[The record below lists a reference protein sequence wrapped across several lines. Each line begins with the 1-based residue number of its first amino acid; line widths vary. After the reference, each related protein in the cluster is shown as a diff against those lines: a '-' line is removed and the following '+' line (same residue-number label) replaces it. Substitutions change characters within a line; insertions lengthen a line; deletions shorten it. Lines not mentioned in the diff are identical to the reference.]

1 MSGAYNQMDFEIV
14 HGGSV
19 SLLVPLTREGRRWL
33 DESIGEDAIYLGNGL
48 AVEARYLGQIVEGI
62 LLSGLSIVGEEQ

>member
-19 SLLVPLTREGRRWL
+19 SLLVPLTREARRWL
-33 DESIGEDAIYLGNGL
+33 DDSIGEDAMYFGNSL

-62 LLSGLSIVGEEQ
+62 LFSGLTIVGEEQ